1 MNRLIYALTSLF
13 MIISSCSK
21 NESSEQ
27 SYFDQ
32 WTNIGDGLNSNVP
45 KKVLTEFVG
54 STNCPGCATQEPILN
69 SYFNESDENYVGD
82 EITSNWFVINY
93 HTYHPSMWDP
103 MYLTLRGESAEE
115 DFCYVRFG
123 DGYGTGN
130 WYNIGGVPT
139 VYTNGS
145 NSSIYQAMAN
155 EFLTQS
161 TPVQIDLQ
169 GTVVDERDVT
179 VQISI
184 NSSKDMSNSDSL
196 YLFIAATIDEVNYTG
211 YNGLDHHDNVFLGW
225 ITSGLEGEL
234 LSIKNEEIAK
244 TYYWSMDV
252 NWPENTYE
260 SSWSEVEYDVSNLS
274 IIAFIQNKYSKEIIQ
289 VARSN

>member
-13 MIISSCSK
+13 MIFSSCSK

-169 GTVVDERDVT
+169 GTIIDERDVT

-196 YLFIAATIDEVNYTG
+196 YLFITATIDEVNYTG

-225 ITSGLEGEL
+225 ITSGLEGEF
-234 LSIKNEEIAK
+234 LSIKDEEIAK
-244 TYYWSMDV
+244 TYYWSMGA

-274 IIAFIQNKYSKEIIQ
+274 IIAFIQNKYSKEVIQ

>member
-13 MIISSCSK
+13 MVISSCSK

-169 GTVVDERDVT
+169 GTIIDERDVT

-184 NSSKDMSNSDSL
+184 NSSMDMSNSDSL

-274 IIAFIQNKYSKEIIQ
+274 IIAFIQNKYSKEVIQ

>member
-13 MIISSCSK
+13 MILSSCSK

-139 VYTNGS
+139 VYTNGTYS
-145 NSSIYQAMAN
+145 GIYQAMAN

-169 GTVVDERDVT
+169 GTIIDERDVT

-184 NSSKDMSNSDSL
+184 NSLKDMSNSDSL

-225 ITSGLEGEL
+225 ITGGLEGEL

-274 IIAFIQNKYSKEIIQ
+274 IIAFIQNKYSKEVIQ

>member
-69 SYFNESDENYVGD
+69 SYFNESNENYVGD

-123 DGYGTGN
+123 DGYGTGD

-211 YNGLDHHDNVFLGW
+211 YNGLEHHDNVFLGW
-225 ITSGLEGEL
+225 MTGGLEGEL

-274 IIAFIQNKYSKEIIQ
+274 IIAFIQNKYSKEVIQ

>member
-13 MIISSCSK
+13 IIISSCSK

-155 EFLTQS
+155 EFLAQS

-169 GTVVDERDVT
+169 GTIIDERDVT

-211 YNGLDHHDNVFLGW
+211 YNGLEHHDNVFLGW

-274 IIAFIQNKYSKEIIQ
+274 IIAFIQNKYSKEVIQ

>member
-13 MIISSCSK
+13 MILSSCSK

-32 WTNIGDGLNSNVP
+32 WTNIGDGSNSNVP

-123 DGYGTGN
+123 DGYDTGS

-145 NSSIYQAMAN
+145 YSSIYQTMAN

-169 GTVVDERDVT
+169 GTIIDERDVT

-196 YLFIAATIDEVNYTG
+196 YLFITATIDEVNYTG

-225 ITSGLEGEL
+225 ITNGLEGEL
-234 LSIKNEEIAK
+234 LSIKDEEIAK